1 MRPAN
6 KILTIVF
13 SIAIIVM
20 YSILAFVQINII
32 RSDLYKAMS
41 DSTAYSAHQIASIV
55 QKRINEDYQE
65 IKPLFSDER
74 VISITC
80 EELNCSDRRLV
91 ELKKVLNE
99 QMDQNSISMMGLINI
114 NENVLSIFNS
124 LSVEDNSFLRYELD
138 YNEIFFETEIHLIT
152 LSEIIQFTS
161 NPPANSPLSR
171 GMILY
176 LHKYS
181 DNEYQFITRT
191 NNYLDTFFTSLPLEN
206 ERKIYLIGYNQSYTG
221 TSAEQYN
228 GKVYYSDAGD
238 SINNFFEEIEK
249 SNGQVSLNNF
259 IKNVDNLKVG
269 TFKLGNISTLICVE
283 RFLDNS
289 YFIYTTSLSQ
299 LNSTVSNLELSATI
313 IGIINFV
320 LLSF

>member
-1 MRPAN
+1 
-6 KILTIVF
+6 
-13 SIAIIVM
+13 
-20 YSILAFVQINII
+20 
-32 RSDLYKAMS
+32 
-41 DSTAYSAHQIASIV
+41 
-55 QKRINEDYQE
+55 
-65 IKPLFSDER
+65 
-74 VISITC
+74 
-80 EELNCSDRRLV
+80 
-91 ELKKVLNE
+91 
-99 QMDQNSISMMGLINI
+99 
-114 NENVLSIFNS
+114 
-124 LSVEDNSFLRYELD
+124 
-138 YNEIFFETEIHLIT
+138 
-152 LSEIIQFTS
+152 
-161 NPPANSPLSR
+161 
-171 GMILY
+171 MILY

-299 LNSTVSNLELSATI
+299 LNSTVSNLEL
-313 IGIINFV
+313 V
-320 LLSF
+320 QQ